1 MDLRKE
7 RAPSVGKQG
16 YVYRLTGAVKIITIR
31 EMAALV
37 VSASLGDFSHFVWG
51 SYTNLGRAAPA
62 HGLHSSFHLTVNP
75 LMRKSDSEYY

>member
-7 RAPSVGKQG
+7 RAPSVGKQE

-51 SYTNLGRAAPA
+51 FLYKLGTRGSSTWAALKFSP
-62 HGLHSSFHLTVNP
+62 HRQPSN
-75 LMRKSDSEYY
+75 EEI